1 MLAPVIHIMP
11 LATIRRERLLP
22 VPGRVVVRKGQKISA
37 TDVVAEARLAPE
49 HMVLD
54 LTRGLGLPQEEADRH
69 IQCQPGARV
78 SQGDLLAGPVGIAK
92 RVVRAPKDGRVI
104 LCGEGQILL
113 ELDAPPY
120 ELRSGLPGT
129 VLELLDT
136 RGVMIETVGALIQGV
151 WGNGRIDFGLMFT
164 LIKSPDD
171 ELDANQLDVSMRG
184 SIILGGYCRSADV
197 LRSAAELPLR
207 GLILASMDAR
217 LVSIAARMRFPVIL
231 LEGFGKMPMNP
242 AAFRLLTTNE
252 RREVAINAEPWDR
265 YRGQRPEV
273 VITLP
278 SSGEQTLA
286 KDTEVFSSGQRVRI
300 VRAPYTGATGTLLS
314 LRPGLSTLPNG
325 ISARSADI
333 RLEDGQNVVVPLA
346 NLEVLA

>member
-1 MLAPVIHIMP
+1 MLAPVTHIMP

-49 HMVLD
+49 HIVLD

-113 ELDAPPY
+113 ELDAPPF

-151 WGNGRIDFGLMFT
+151 WGNGRIDFGLMFA
-164 LIKSPDD
+164 LIKSPND
-171 ELDANQLDVSMRG
+171 ELNANQLDVSMRG
-184 SIILGGYCRSADV
+184 SIILGGHCKNADV